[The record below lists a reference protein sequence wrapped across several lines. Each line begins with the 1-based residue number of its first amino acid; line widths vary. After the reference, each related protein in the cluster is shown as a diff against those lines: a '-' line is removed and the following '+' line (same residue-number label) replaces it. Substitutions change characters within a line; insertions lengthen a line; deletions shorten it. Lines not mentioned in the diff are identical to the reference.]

1 MPCIQSSLISLYR
14 WLHRQTV
21 DSSFWWKQRLNA
33 ISPFAAPDLP
43 RLNGCCWVPV
53 LNVWP
58 CGHCSPQNIGWCPTT
73 PHPTKSRWKPENWKR
88 TPGRGVKL
96 LEITKF
102 SFHAKFR
109 GVYHWNL
116 SWVDIRI
123 TFQITIDL
131 YTGHRTEICWV
142 LLKVASWVT
151 CHTFMGTGCQ
161 RNIPQHR
168 HLYLTSL
175 VSRMPRSCGRELH
188 AVLGSSNS
196 RVGSAQVQTPQLTTE
211 WSLCSWSGC
220 QHVFLQHV
228 GHGGNHWHDG
238 LSSGETIDSRIGAD
252 IEAAFLTARKRHRSA
267 AWLTCLPD
275 AEKNHCDSKLQKM
288 VHKFRSPQKPHPN
301 VCHSLNQT
309 RTKHPKSEP
318 WGGYPKSASSNRLS
332 CRTRGS
338 FNQHR
343 NRYILKAIKVEQVT
357 SPGSAGYF
365 LSTLGFRC

>member
-1 MPCIQSSLISLYR
+1 M
-14 WLHRQTV
+14 
-21 DSSFWWKQRLNA
+21 LN
-33 ISPFAAPDLP
+33 F
-43 RLNGCCWVPV
+43 G
-53 LNVWP
+53 
-58 CGHCSPQNIGWCPTT
+58 
-73 PHPTKSRWKPENWKR
+73 
-88 TPGRGVKL
+88 
-96 LEITKF
+96 
-102 SFHAKFR
+102 

-151 CHTFMGTGCQ
+151 CHTFIGTGCQ

-275 AEKNHCDSKLQKM
+275 AEKNHCDSKLQNPRESQIKKPAKTAPQRVSLFEPDTNRTPKIWAM
-288 VHKFRSPQKPHPN
+288 RRLLKISIVESPELQDARKFQSTSEALHTESHQSGTSHFTRKRWIFPQHTWDFDVRAKTLRIRQ
-301 VCHSLNQT
+301 CHWNFKWEDLWSGQNS
-309 RTKHPKSEP
+309 K
-318 WGGYPKSASSNRLS
+318 
-332 CRTRGS
+332 
-338 FNQHR
+338 F
-343 NRYILKAIKVEQVT
+343 
-357 SPGSAGYF
+357 
-365 LSTLGFRC
+365 